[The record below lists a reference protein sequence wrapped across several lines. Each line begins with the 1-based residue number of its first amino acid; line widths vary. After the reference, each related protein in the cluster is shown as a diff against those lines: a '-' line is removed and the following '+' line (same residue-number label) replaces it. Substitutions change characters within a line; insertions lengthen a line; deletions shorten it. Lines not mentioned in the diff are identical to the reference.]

1 MYSEIYLVDDL
12 EMTNVMHQV
21 LLRQLH
27 LEDKVK
33 SFTNP
38 EEALD
43 DLRFNKSNM
52 EPKLVLL
59 DINMPEMSGFE
70 FLEFMVLE
78 EFPLNI
84 DVVMVTS
91 STAYADKILAEK
103 YPQFVKGF
111 VQKPLQIENLVEIM
125 TGSYSL

>member
-1 MYSEIYLVDDL
+1 MYTEIYLVDDL

-21 LLRQLH
+21 LFRQLGM
-27 LEDKVK
+27 EDKIK
-33 SFTNP
+33 PYTNP

-43 DLRFNKSNM
+43 DLRMDKESA
-52 EPKLVLL
+52 EPKLILL
-59 DINMPEMSGFE
+59 DICMPEMNGFE

-78 EFPLNI
+78 EFPVNI
-84 DVVMVTS
+84 DVIIVTS
-91 STAYADKILAEK
+91 STEPADRILSEQ

-125 TGSYSL
+125 SGSYCV

>member
-21 LLRQLH
+21 LFRQLGM
-27 LEDKVK
+27 EDKIK
-33 SFTNP
+33 SYTNP

-43 DLRFNKSNM
+43 ALRLDRDNT

-59 DINMPEMSGFE
+59 DICMPEMNGFE
-70 FLEFMVLE
+70 FLEFMTLE

-84 DVVMVTS
+84 DVIIVTS
-91 STAYADKILAEK
+91 STEQADRILAEQ
-103 YPQFVKGF
+103 YPQFVNGF

-125 TGSYSL
+125 SGSYCI

>member
-21 LLRQLH
+21 LFRQLGM
-27 LEDKVK
+27 EDKIK
-33 SFTNP
+33 SYTNP

-43 DLRFNKSNM
+43 ALRLDRDNT

-59 DINMPEMSGFE
+59 DICMSEMNGFE
-70 FLEFMVLE
+70 FLEFMTLE

-84 DVVMVTS
+84 DVIIVTS
-91 STAYADKILAEK
+91 STEQADRILAEQ
-103 YPQFVKGF
+103 YPQFVNGF

-125 TGSYSL
+125 SGSYCI

>member
-1 MYSEIYLVDDL
+1 MYTEIYLVDDL

-21 LLRQLH
+21 LFRQLGM
-27 LEDKVK
+27 EDRINAY
-33 SFTNP
+33 TNP

-43 DLRFNKSNM
+43 SLRMDKDNAAQ
-52 EPKLVLL
+52 KLVLL
-59 DINMPEMSGFE
+59 DICMPEMTGFE

-78 EFPLNI
+78 EFPESI
-84 DVVMVTS
+84 DVIIVTS
-91 STAYADKILAEK
+91 STEPADKILAEQ

-125 TGSYSL
+125 SGSYCM